1 MESSSFLEIRGPYCG
16 VMDHFLGAKSA
27 EPHGALSG
35 ADDGH
40 EHVADVFSIKLH
52 H

>member
-1 MESSSFLEIRGPYCG
+1 MAVSRSREKVLKSFVRFEFE
-16 VMDHFLGAKSA
+16 HFLGAKSA

-40 EHVADVFSIKLH
+40 EHVADVFD
-52 H
+52 